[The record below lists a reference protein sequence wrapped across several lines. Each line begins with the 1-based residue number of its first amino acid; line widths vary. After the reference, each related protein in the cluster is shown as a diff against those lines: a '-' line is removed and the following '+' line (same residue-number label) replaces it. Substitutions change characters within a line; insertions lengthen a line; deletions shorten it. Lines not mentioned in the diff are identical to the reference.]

1 MAWRAWL
8 PDQPARPW
16 QALLVGV
23 TLAGAATAVRQALGP
38 QVGHELPFI
47 AYFPALIVAATFGGV
62 IGGVACLLLS
72 SVAAWYLFLP
82 GGAAPTWAIGSFWL
96 AGGLIIMVAAALA
109 DSVRELRRSR
119 SSLTEA
125 QARLQ
130 MTVGELAHRNRN
142 ALTVIMSIVRQS
154 ARSAASAEE
163 AAQIINDRLAAL
175 ARAQEVVLRTTGSS
189 VSLRTV
195 LETSVAPFDVG
206 RFAIAASADVAI
218 ESDLAAPLG
227 LLFFEMAT
235 NAVKH
240 GALSVTGGRVR
251 VECIADDDMAHL
263 SWVEIDGPAPA
274 EPTRQGFGTRLLS
287 GALEPFGGRVQRRFE
302 TEGLVCELIVPV
314 AGRDGG
320 KPSAVLA
327 PA

>member
-23 TLAGAATAVRQALGP
+23 ILAGAATGVRQALEP

-47 AYFPALIVAATFGGV
+47 AYFPALIVAATFGGI

-72 SVAAWYLFLP
+72 CVAAWFLFLP
-82 GGAAPTWAIGSFWL
+82 GGAPPTWAIGSFCL

-119 SSLTEA
+119 RNLGEA

-130 MTVGELAHRNRN
+130 TMVGELAHRNRN

-154 ARSAASAEE
+154 ARSVASAED

-175 ARAQEVVLRTTGSS
+175 ARAQEIVLTTAGSN

-195 LETSVAPFDVG
+195 FETSVAPFDVG
-206 RFAIAASADVAI
+206 RFAIAASTDVAI
-218 ESDLAAPLG
+218 AADLAAPLS
-227 LLFFEMAT
+227 LLFYEMAT

-251 VECIADDDMAHL
+251 VEWIADGGMARL
-263 SWVEIDGPAPA
+263 SWEERDGPAPA

-287 GALEPFGGRVQRRFE
+287 GALAPFGGSVQRRFE
-302 TEGLVCELIVPV
+302 TEGVVCEVVVPV
-314 AGRDGG
+314 SGTDGG
-320 KPSAVLA
+320 KLSAVLA
-327 PA
+327 PG